1 MEDAAPS
8 LAQLMRQYYEIK
20 NKFPDTLVFFQ
31 VGDFY
36 ELFDQDAKTAA
47 AFLGITL
54 TKRGNVGQEPI
65 PLAGV
70 PIHAI
75 DHYLIKLVRGGFRVV
90 LCDQLTKPMP
100 GKIVERGI
108 KQVLTPGTLTDMKM
122 LQEKSASYL
131 ASFVPMTDS
140 FGLVFTE
147 ILTGQMFATI
157 MPAGD
162 DKMLEAELARF
173 LPDEI
178 IVPDSKLGKQYE
190 LFFKK
195 RGYVVAVVNS
205 NQEFLP
211 QASTIMEWLTPF
223 ASQGALSFIEH
234 SEAALCAITLMY
246 HYLTTNCVSALEHC
260 KQFFLYDTQDFLIL
274 DASTQRNLEI
284 ITNLHDGGREHTL
297 LSVLDKA
304 LTAMGSRTIKKWI
317 LRPLLRQEQIDQR
330 LDAVELFVQQ
340 SIERNALSELLK
352 QCGDLERIVGRIA
365 LGRSLLQ
372 DYVGLMQVL
381 SLMPHIHNLLV
392 SLPERV
398 LINIILNK
406 LGGYDQLHE
415 LLRASL
421 NDDPEK
427 DMLIKSGFNAELD
440 RLRSLVNDA
449 AKAILA
455 LEQREQAATGIPTL
469 KIKFNRVHG
478 YGIEVTKA
486 NVAAVPSH
494 YIRLQTLANRERYTT
509 QELKDLEFEISR
521 AHASINEVEQEIY
534 KTMCAEVFKEV
545 AALKKTAQALAHLD
559 ALIGLAHCAYEH
571 NYVRPMFNNRR
582 DIVIHNGRHPVVELT
597 EQHSFIPNDTQLT
610 DEQSLWIITGPNMGG
625 KSTYLRQV
633 ALISIMAQLGSFV
646 PAQAANLA
654 IVDRIFTRIGSSD
667 HVAAGKSTFL
677 VEMEEAALICTHATA
692 RSLIILDEVGRGTS
706 TYDGLALAQAI
717 IEYLYQ
723 KVQARCLFA
732 THYHEVT
739 ALAEQLPGLVAY
751 HAASK
756 ETPEGVLLLHKI
768 VQGKADGS
776 FGLEVARRAG
786 LPQEILTRAQT
797 ILIGIKSEK

>member
-1 MEDAAPS
+1 MNESAPS
-8 LAQLMRQYYEIK
+8 LTPLMRQYYEIK

-36 ELFDQDAKTAA
+36 ELFDEDAKKAS

-54 TKRGNVGQEPI
+54 TKRGHNGVEAI

-70 PIHAI
+70 PVHAI

-90 LCDQLTKPMP
+90 LCDQLTKPVP

-131 ASFVPMTDS
+131 ASFVPLTDS
-140 FGLVFTE
+140 YGLVFTE
-147 ILTGQMFATI
+147 ILTGQIFATV
-157 MPAGD
+157 MSAGD
-162 DKMLEAELARF
+162 EKMLEAELARF

-178 IVPDSKLGKQYE
+178 IVPDTKLGKQYE
-190 LFFKK
+190 QFFKK
-195 RGYVVAVVNS
+195 RGYVVASVSLQQDV
-205 NQEFLP
+205 LP
-211 QASTIMEWLTPF
+211 QPAAILDWLSPF
-223 ASQGALSFIEH
+223 ASQGAVSFIEH
-234 SEAALCAITLMY
+234 SDVALQAISLMY
-246 HYLTTNCVSALEHC
+246 YYLKTTCESALEHC
-260 KQFFLYDTQDFLIL
+260 KQFFLYDMQDFLIL
-274 DASTQRNLEI
+274 DVSTQRNLEL
-284 ITNLHDGGREHTL
+284 ITNLHDGTREHTL

-304 LTAMGSRTIKKWI
+304 ATAMGSRTIKKWVQ
-317 LRPLLRQEQIDQR
+317 RPLLRPEQIEQR
-330 LDAVELFVQQ
+330 LDAVELFMQ
-340 SIERNALSELLK
+340 SSVERNALIELLK

-372 DYVGLMQVL
+372 DYVGLMQVMTL
-381 SLMPHIHNLLV
+381 LPNIHTILGTMSERTLL
-392 SLPERV
+392 
-398 LINIILNK
+398 NIISNK
-406 LGGYDQLHE
+406 LGDYKQLHDM
-415 LLRASL
+415 LRMSL
-421 NDDPEK
+421 NDDPEQ
-427 DMLIKSGFNAELD
+427 DMLIKPGFNAELD

-449 AKAILA
+449 AQAILA
-455 LEQREQAATGIPTL
+455 LEQREQVATGIQSL
-469 KIKFNRVHG
+469 KIKFNKVHG

-486 NVAAVPSH
+486 NLSSVPGH
-494 YIRLQTLANRERYTT
+494 YIRLQTLANRERFTT

-521 AHASINEVEQEIY
+521 AHASISEVEQEIY
-534 KTMCAEVFKEV
+534 KTMCAEVGREV
-545 AALKKTAQALAHLD
+545 ASLKKTAQALAHLD
-559 ALIGLAHCAYEH
+559 ALLGLAQCGYEH
-571 NYVRPMFNNRR
+571 NYVRPVFNNQR
-582 DIVIHNGRHPVVELT
+582 DLVIHNGRHPVVELT

-633 ALISIMAQLGSFV
+633 ALISIMAQAGSFV
-646 PAQAANLA
+646 PAQAANLS

-692 RSLIILDEVGRGTS
+692 QSLIILDEVGRGTS

-723 KVQARCLFA
+723 KIQARCLFA
-732 THYHEVT
+732 THYHELT
-739 ALAEQLPGLVAY
+739 ALADQMPGLVAY

-756 ETPEGVLLLHKI
+756 EMPDGVLLLHKI
-768 VQGKADGS
+768 VRGKADGS

-786 LPQEILTRAQT
+786 LPNEILSRAQA
-797 ILIGIKSEK
+797 ILTQIKGS

>member
-1 MEDAAPS
+1 MNESVSTLTP
-8 LAQLMRQYYEIK
+8 LMRQYYEIK

-36 ELFDQDAKTAA
+36 ELFDDDARKAS

-54 TKRGNVGQEPI
+54 TKRGHNGVEAI

-90 LCDQLTKPMP
+90 LCDQLTKPVP

-131 ASFVPMTDS
+131 AAFVPQTDS
-140 FGLVFTE
+140 YGLVFTE
-147 ILTGQMFATI
+147 ILTGQIFATVI
-157 MPAGD
+157 PAGD

-173 LPDEI
+173 MPDEI

-195 RGYVVAVVNS
+195 RGYVVAQQTLS
-205 NQEFLP
+205 PE
-211 QASTIMEWLTPF
+211 ASAIMQWLTPF
-223 ASQGALSFIEH
+223 ASAGALSFLEH
-234 SEAALCAITLMY
+234 SDAGMQAVVLMY
-246 HYLTTNCVSALEHC
+246 HYLKTTCESALEHC

-274 DASTQRNLEI
+274 DVSTQRNLEL
-284 ITNLHDGGREHTL
+284 ITNLHDGSREHTL

-304 LTAMGSRTIKKWI
+304 ATAMGSRTIKKWI
-317 LRPLLRQEQIDQR
+317 QRPLLRQDQIEQR
-330 LDAVELFVQQ
+330 LDAVELFVH
-340 SIERNALSELLK
+340 SSVERNALTELLK

-365 LGRSLLQ
+365 LGRSLLH
-372 DYVGLMQVL
+372 DYVGLMNVIGLLPNIHAVL
-381 SLMPHIHNLLV
+381 SSMSERALLT
-392 SLPERV
+392 
-398 LINIILNK
+398 IITNK
-406 LGGYDQLHE
+406 LGDYKQLHDM
-415 LLRASL
+415 LLLSL
-421 NDDPEK
+421 NDDPEQ
-427 DMLIKSGFNAELD
+427 DMLIKEGFNAELD
-440 RLRSLVNDA
+440 RLRLLVNDA
-449 AKAILA
+449 AQAILA
-455 LEQREQAATGIPTL
+455 LEQREQVATGISSL
-469 KIKFNRVHG
+469 KVKFNKVHG
-478 YGIEVTKA
+478 YGIEVTKTNLA
-486 NVAAVPSH
+486 SVPSH

-521 AHASINEVEQEIY
+521 AHASISEVEQDIY
-534 KTMCAEVFKEV
+534 KTICVEVSKEV
-545 AALKKTAQALAHLD
+545 ASLKKTAQALAHLD
-559 ALIGLAHCAYEH
+559 ALLGFAQCAYER
-571 NYVRPMFNNRR
+571 NYVRPSFNTQR
-582 DIVIHNGRHPVVELT
+582 DLIIHNGRHPVVELT

-610 DEQSLWIITGPNMGG
+610 DQQSLWIITGPNMGG

-633 ALISIMAQLGSFV
+633 ALTSIIAQAGSFV
-646 PAQAANLA
+646 PAQATNLA

-717 IEYLYQ
+717 IEYLYH

-732 THYHEVT
+732 THYHELT
-739 ALAEQLPGLVAY
+739 ALAEHMPGLVAY

-776 FGLEVARRAG
+776 FGIEVARRAG
-786 LPQEILTRAQT
+786 LPVEILSRAQT
-797 ILIGIKSEK
+797 ILTHIKGT